1 MIPRL
6 KPTLGWSELATILS
20 PAGSDGVERF
30 ETAFAEL
37 MGQTHAI
44 AFPYGRTGLMLLLQ
58 AMGWRDR
65 EIICPAYTCVVVPH
79 AIVSSGNEPV
89 FIDSCEYDFNMDLDQ
104 AEAAITDR
112 TAAIVATSIF
122 GYPVDLDKL
131 AAIRKKHPHIE
142 IIQDCAHSYAAE
154 WQGRPVQREGLAAI
168 FGINISKIM
177 TSIFGG
183 MVTTDDDA
191 LNERLRALRDE
202 SLEPATFMKSLRRRL
217 YLAAAYP
224 AFWGPVYGLVNLLER
239 SAFLNRFVK
248 YYDEAIIDM
257 PLDHLTE
264 MAAIEAAVGC
274 VQVRRYS
281 GIVAHRQ
288 ATAAYYDDQLQ
299 GLPDFV
305 LPPIVDG
312 ATYSHYVPRVS
323 DRDAL
328 LASGLLRGVQ
338 FGQLIEYCVPEM
350 KAYAE
355 RPGARFPCPFA
366 SRLAATTI
374 NLPLSIPP
382 VKAARVAE
390 VIKRSRCERAD
401 HDK

>member
-224 AFWGPVYGLVNLLER
+224 AFWGPVYGLVNRLER
-239 SAFLNRFVK
+239 SNLLDRFVK
-248 YYDEAIIDM
+248 YYDEALIDM
-257 PLDHLTE
+257 PEDHL
-264 MAAIEAAVGC
+264 AAMTGVEAAVGC
-274 VQVRRYS
+274 VQVKRYPDLIEQRRRNAAFYNEHLQ
-281 GIVAHRQ
+281 GIP
-288 ATAAYYDDQLQ
+288 QLQ
-299 GLPDFV
+299 
-305 LPPIVDG
+305 LPPLVAG
-312 ATYSHYVPRVS
+312 ATYSHFTVLVP
-323 DRDAL
+323 DREAL
-328 LASGLLRGVQ
+328 LASAIRRGVQ
-338 FGQLIEYCVPEM
+338 LGELIEYCIPEM
-350 KAYAE
+350 EAYRDRSGSQFDYSVASS
-355 RPGARFPCPFA
+355 FA
-366 SRLAATTI
+366 QRSV
-374 NLPLSIPP
+374 NLPLA
-382 VKAARVAE
+382 VCGAQAGRVVAALHGHYAAG
-390 VIKRSRCERAD
+390 SA
-401 HDK
+401 